1 MTEKEF
7 KALVLPFKNL
17 LFFVA
22 TRIIDNKHEA
32 EDIVQE
38 TYLKAWNARSKLS
51 EVDNLKAWLCTIT
64 RNLAIDRSKQINKH
78 KNLQSQEEAYTE
90 IEFQTA
96 DESTRSKVKK
106 IFELLQFLP
115 EIQATCFSLR
125 EADQLTYKEIASIVN
140 LKESSVKVNVF
151 RARKKLKSLFLNQE
165 KKNLKYGKLG

>member
-7 KALVLPFKNL
+7 KALVLPYKNL

-22 TRIIDNKHEA
+22 TQIIEDNHEA

-38 TYLKAWNARSKLS
+38 TYLKVWKARSKLA
-51 EVDNLKAWLCTIT
+51 EIDNMKAWLCRIT
-64 RNLAIDRSKQINKH
+64 RNLAIDRSKQKNKQ
-78 KNLQSQEEAYTE
+78 KDLLPEEETYTE
-90 IEFQTA
+90 ISFQA
-96 DESTRSKVKK
+96 EDESDKSKVQR
-106 IFELLQFLP
+106 IFDLLKLLP

-151 RARKKLKSLFLNQE
+151 RARKKLKALFLKQE
-165 KKNLKYGKLG
+165 KQLKYGKLG